1 MLNLLI
7 AGRDTTA
14 QLLSWIIFHLMVN
27 PDILAEVRRELD
39 GSPAV
44 TYENFKGLVYMNA
57 VFNEVQEA

>member
-1 MLNLLI
+1 
-7 AGRDTTA
+7 
-14 QLLSWIIFHLMVN
+14 MVN

-57 VFNEVQEA
+57 VFNEVHKA